1 MYTKFLNIF
10 KTKKGFTLVEIFMC
24 VTVLG
29 ILTAV
34 AIPIFNVSLKKKK
47 QEDCNNQKQM
57 ISTTVK
63 EAMAGM
69 MDSGKAQSVIPID
82 EQHPIEASHLY
93 KKVYLRITDC
103 TLGDIRGGY
112 RASGK
117 VDASNT
123 TNTYD
128 DGCKANHYLKKYDMK
143 DTKLYIFFSNQE
155 LPRCPF
161 DDDGTKGA
169 EYVIDIYGNC
179 FCTYCDADNI
189 TEPSTS
195 EAAAS

>member
-1 MYTKFLNIF
+1 MYTRFLNIF
-10 KTKKGFTLVEIFMC
+10 KTKKGFTMVEIFIC

-34 AIPIFNVSLKKKK
+34 AVPIFTVSLKKRK

-69 MDSGKAQSVIPID
+69 MDSGKAQSKIRIKDAPCTIVGTHIYNSD
-82 EQHPIEASHLY
+82 
-93 KKVYLRITDC
+93 YLVVENC

-112 RASGK
+112 RASDK

-128 DGCKANHYLKKYDMK
+128 KGCEDDHYLKKFDMK
-143 DTKLYIFFSNQE
+143 DTELYKFFSNQE

-161 DDDGTKGA
+161 DDDGTKG
-169 EYVIDIYGNC
+169 YKYIIDENGDC

-195 EAAAS
+195 AAS